1 MPFHTCGGICTARFL
16 PAKTRH
22 LQCFDRLVCS
32 PLRIH
37 EAEGLATGVEHQIE
51 LTAESLWSEVSGR
64 LRGALNDTTYG
75 TWFGEAQGLELDDD
89 RFVLA
94 VPNDFTRDWIE
105 GHFIGLIGAA
115 IRDVTGRERPIELRV
130 SELLLLPP
138 DPLMNDDSGPLSV
151 EVPLVVERLPP
162 SRPESGGFNS
172 KYTFDSFVIGS
183 SNRFAHA
190 AALAVAEAPAQA
202 YNPLFIYGSTGLG
215 KTHLLQAVAQYV
227 SEHTSELSVR
237 YITSETFMNDFINSL
252 RDKRIEG
259 FKQRYRTYDVLLID
273 DVQFFEHKERIQEEF
288 FHTFNSLYEAG
299 SQIVMSSDRPPR
311 DIATLE
317 ARLRSR
323 FEWGLITD
331 IQPPDLETRIA
342 ILRKKVKTDGI
353 HVPDPQVLTF
363 IASRVSTNIREL
375 EGALTRVV
383 AFSSLTGRAMSV
395 ELAQDVLKDVFP
407 QGEAAEVSIK
417 RIQDLV
423 AERFNMSLEELC
435 GDKRSQNIVYPRQV
449 AMYLSRELTDSSLPK
464 IGKEFGGRDHTTVI
478 HATSKIARLIR
489 EDRSVYN
496 LVQELTARV
505 KQVR

>member
-1 MPFHTCGGICTARFL
+1 V
-16 PAKTRH
+16 
-22 LQCFDRLVCS
+22 DR
-32 PLRIH
+32 P
-37 EAEGLATGVEHQIE
+37 IE
-51 LTAESLWSEVSGR
+51 LTAESLWNEVAGR
-64 LRGALNDTTYG
+64 LKGALNETTYR
-75 TWFGEAQGLELDDD
+75 TWFAEAEGAELSDDA
-89 RFVLA
+89 FVLG
-94 VPNDFTRDWIE
+94 VPNDFTREWIE
-105 GHFIGLIGAA
+105 GHFLGLIGAA
-115 IRDVTGRERPIELRV
+115 VRDVTGQERRVALSVTERTPADAPI
-130 SELLLLPP
+130 
-138 DPLMNDDSGPLSV
+138 PLEAPKRHGAAGSMDSGMNP
-151 EVPLVVERLPP
+151 
-162 SRPESGGFNS
+162 
-172 KYTFDSFVIGS
+172 KYTFDLFVIGS

-202 YNPLFIYGSTGLG
+202 YNPLFVYGGTGLG
-215 KTHLLQAVAQYV
+215 KTHLMQAIAQYV
-227 SEHTSELSVR
+227 AEHSSDLSVR
-237 YITSETFMNDFINSL
+237 YVTSETFMNDFINSL

-259 FKQRYRTYDVLLID
+259 FKQRYRTYDLLLVD

-331 IQPPDLETRIA
+331 VQPPDLETRIA

-353 HVPDPQVLTF
+353 HVSDPQVLSF
-363 IASRVSTNIREL
+363 IASRISTNIREL

-383 AFSSLTGRAMSV
+383 AFSSLTGRTLSV
-395 ELAQDVLKDVFP
+395 ELAEDVLKDVFP
-407 QGEAAEVSIK
+407 QGEAAEVSIH
-417 RIQDLV
+417 RIQELV
-423 AERFNMSLEELC
+423 SERFQLTMDELC
-435 GDKRSQNIVYPRQV
+435 SDKRSQNIVYPRQV

-464 IGKEFGGRDHTTVI
+464 IGREFGGRDHTTVI

>member
-1 MPFHTCGGICTARFL
+1 MA
-16 PAKTRH
+16 
-22 LQCFDRLVCS
+22 
-32 PLRIH
+32 
-37 EAEGLATGVEHQIE
+37 
-51 LTAESLWSEVSGR
+51 
-64 LRGALNDTTYG
+64 
-75 TWFGEAQGLELDDD
+75 
-89 RFVLA
+89 
-94 VPNDFTRDWIE
+94 
-105 GHFIGLIGAA
+105 
-115 IRDVTGRERPIELRV
+115 
-130 SELLLLPP
+130 
-138 DPLMNDDSGPLSV
+138 
-151 EVPLVVERLPP
+151 
-162 SRPESGGFNS
+162 S

-202 YNPLFIYGSTGLG
+202 YNPLFIYGGTGLG
-215 KTHLLQAVAQYV
+215 KTHLLQAVGQYV
-227 SEHTSELSVR
+227 GEHSSGLTVR
-237 YITSETFMNDFINSL
+237 YVTSETFMNDFINSL

-259 FKQRYRTYDVLLID
+259 FKQRYRTYDLLLVD

-288 FHTFNSLYEAG
+288 FHTFNSLYEGG

-317 ARLRSR
+317 ERLRSR

-342 ILRKKVKTDGI
+342 ILRKRVKTDNI
-353 HVPDPQVLTF
+353 NADPQVLTF

-383 AFSSLTGRAMSV
+383 AFCSLTGRPMNEDV
-395 ELAQDVLKDVFP
+395 AQGVLKDVFP
-407 QGEAAEVSIK
+407 QGDLPQVTIE
-417 RIQDLV
+417 RIQETVSDRFGLSLV
-423 AERFNMSLEELC
+423 ELC

-464 IGKEFGGRDHTTVI
+464 IGKQFGGRDHTTVI

-496 LVQELTARV
+496 LVQELTARI

>member
-1 MPFHTCGGICTARFL
+1 V
-16 PAKTRH
+16 
-22 LQCFDRLVCS
+22 DR
-32 PLRIH
+32 P
-37 EAEGLATGVEHQIE
+37 IE
-51 LTAESLWSEVSGR
+51 LTAESLWNEVAGR
-64 LRGALNDTTYG
+64 LKGALNETTYR
-75 TWFGEAQGLELDDD
+75 TWFAEAEGAELSDDA
-89 RFVLA
+89 FVLG
-94 VPNDFTRDWIE
+94 VPNDFTREWIE
-105 GHFIGLIGAA
+105 GHFLGLIGAA
-115 IRDVTGRERPIELRV
+115 VRDVTGQERRVALSVTERTLADAPI
-130 SELLLLPP
+130 
-138 DPLMNDDSGPLSV
+138 PLEAPKRHGAAGSMDSGMNP
-151 EVPLVVERLPP
+151 
-162 SRPESGGFNS
+162 
-172 KYTFDSFVIGS
+172 KYTFDLFVIGS

-202 YNPLFIYGSTGLG
+202 YNPLFVYGGTGLG
-215 KTHLLQAVAQYV
+215 KTHLMQAIAQYV
-227 SEHTSELSVR
+227 AEHSSDLSVR
-237 YITSETFMNDFINSL
+237 YVTSETFMNDFINSL

-259 FKQRYRTYDVLLID
+259 FKQRYRTYDLLLVD

-331 IQPPDLETRIA
+331 VQPPDLETRIA

-353 HVPDPQVLTF
+353 HVPEPQVLSF
-363 IASRVSTNIREL
+363 IASRISTNIREL

-383 AFSSLTGRAMSV
+383 AFSSLTGRALSV
-395 ELAQDVLKDVFP
+395 ELAEDVLKDVFP
-407 QGEAAEVSIK
+407 QGEAAEVSIH
-417 RIQDLV
+417 RIQELV
-423 AERFNMSLEELC
+423 SERFQLTMDELC
-435 GDKRSQNIVYPRQV
+435 SDKRSQNIVYPRQV

-464 IGKEFGGRDHTTVI
+464 IGREFGGRDHTTVI

>member
-1 MPFHTCGGICTARFL
+1 
-16 PAKTRH
+16 
-22 LQCFDRLVCS
+22 
-32 PLRIH
+32 
-37 EAEGLATGVEHQIE
+37 VEKPIE
-51 LTAESLWSEVSGR
+51 LTAEGAWNDISGR
-64 LRGALNDTTYG
+64 LREALNENTFT
-75 TWFGEAQGLELDDD
+75 TWFSQVDATEITDNE
-89 RFVLA
+89 FVLA

-105 GHFIGLIGAA
+105 GHFLGLIGAA
-115 IRDVTGRERPIELRV
+115 LDEVAGQRAIRLEVREV
-130 SELLLLPP
+130 SSDGQTKAPSPKP
-138 DPLMNDDSGPLSV
+138 DS
-151 EVPLVVERLPP
+151 P
-162 SRPESGGFNS
+162 SRREQLGIGMNP

-202 YNPLFIYGSTGLG
+202 YNPLFIYGGTGLG

-227 SEHTSELSVR
+227 SEQSGDLEVR
-237 YITSETFMNDFINSL
+237 YTTSETFMNDFINSL

-259 FKQRYRTYDVLLID
+259 FKQRYRTYDLLLVD

-288 FHTFNSLYEAG
+288 FHTFNSLYESG

-317 ARLRSR
+317 ERLRSR

-342 ILRKKVKTDGI
+342 ILRKRVKTDNI
-353 HVPDPQVLTF
+353 NVPDPQVLTF

-383 AFSSLTGRAMSV
+383 AFCSLTGRPMN
-395 ELAQDVLKDVFP
+395 EDLAQDVLKDVFP
-407 QGEAAEVSIK
+407 QGELPQVTIE
-417 RIQDLV
+417 RIQETV
-423 AERFNMSLEELC
+423 SERFALTLDELC
-435 GDKRSQNIVYPRQV
+435 GDRRSQNIVYPRQV

-464 IGKEFGGRDHTTVI
+464 IGKQFGGRDHTTVI
-478 HATSKIARLIR
+478 HATSKIARLIK

-496 LVQELTARV
+496 LVQELTARI